1 MKKILS
7 LLTMLVVVT
16 SCLVVASAQHKK
28 RRAVVGGAA
37 GTGARGRNP
46 QSRKG
51 AIGAGGAGT
60 YVRNGRP
67 GRYVTR
73 NGKRIWVPQGSPAV
87 GNRRGVFEKDQI
99 PVANKPTTN
108 RSVVER
114 EQLEAVKKN
123 KPTSN
128 TNRP

>member
-7 LLTMLVVVT
+7 LLTMFVVVA
-16 SCLVVASAQHKK
+16 SCLVAAYAQPRK
-28 RRAVVGGAA
+28 RKATVGGAA
-37 GTGARGRNP
+37 GTGAPARNP
-46 QSRKG
+46 QPRKG

-60 YVRNGRP
+60 YVRNGQR

-73 NGKRIWVPQGSPAV
+73 NGKRIWVPQGSP
-87 GNRRGVFEKDQI
+87 
-99 PVANKPTTN
+99 
-108 RSVVER
+108 VVER
-114 EQLEAVKKN
+114 EQLDVKKN

>member
-7 LLTMLVVVT
+7 LLTMLVVVA
-16 SCLVVASAQHKK
+16 SCLVVASAQTKK
-28 RRAVVGGAA
+28 RK
-37 GTGARGRNP
+37 P
-46 QSRKG
+46 QSPKG

-60 YVRNGRP
+60 YVRNGQR

-99 PVANKPTTN
+99 PVANKPPTN

-114 EQLEAVKKN
+114 EQLDAVKKN
-123 KPTSN
+123 KSTN